1 MAFAVGVRG
10 AWWRGCGLAWPAL
23 SATGLAAPSRAGKR
37 GGMEGPA
44 PRGHPAL
51 FLGSGSQSLRLLS
64 PQGTSPQGFGG
75 QYLSPD
81 GENFS
86 GLMTTCVGHCSV
98 VRQSSDSTLGRA
110 DSVWMHSRFS

>member
-1 MAFAVGVRG
+1 MAGLWAALAAVGLADPAEPESMVGWRALLLRG
-10 AWWRGCGLAWPAL
+10 TLHYSL
-23 SATGLAAPSRAGKR
+23 GLAARV
-37 GGMEGPA
+37 
-44 PRGHPAL
+44 
-51 FLGSGSQSLRLLS
+51 SGLLS